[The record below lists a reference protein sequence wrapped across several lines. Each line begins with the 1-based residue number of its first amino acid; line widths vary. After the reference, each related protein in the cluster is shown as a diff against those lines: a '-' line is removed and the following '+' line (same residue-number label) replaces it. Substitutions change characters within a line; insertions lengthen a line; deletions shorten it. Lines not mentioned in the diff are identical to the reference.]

1 MKYQNPNIWERDYL
15 QSSPGAGIVKWFGMS
30 QIPMSDNIVSDSF
43 SADINI
49 LLQFDDYV
57 FLDQIYY
64 YNLITWLYY
73 SFGVIFH
80 IIHHLEVI
88 FT

>member
-1 MKYQNPNIWERDYL
+1 
-15 QSSPGAGIVKWFGMS
+15 
-30 QIPMSDNIVSDSF
+30 MSDNIVSDSF

-73 SFGVIFH
+73 SAVG
-80 IIHHLEVI
+80 LGDSYY
-88 FT
+88 